1 MRTMTFSV
9 LTSSQVPRAS
19 ARARS
24 YHASPGLAKASALC
38 ISLWMILVNM
48 LLSRFSAVD
57 LRGCGNV
64 DNQ

>member
-1 MRTMTFSV
+1 METMTFSAP
-9 LTSSQVPRAS
+9 TIPQVPRAS

-24 YHASPGLAKASALC
+24 YRASPGLAKASALC

-48 LLSRFSAVD
+48 LLSRLSTVD

-64 DNQ
+64 DNR